1 MTVKAGDSILIVAP
15 FLDCGMY
22 RAGDV
27 LEVDKTFKGC
37 VLAKG
42 IENVIGQDEYVPLER
57 GELNGG
63 SKLHRLPSLVG
74 SSRKIG

>member
-1 MTVKAGDSILIVAP
+1 MVKAGDSILIVAP

-27 LEVDKTFKGC
+27 LEVDEVFKGC
-37 VLAKG
+37 ILAKG
-42 IENVIGQDEYVPLER
+42 MENVIGHNEYVPLKR
-57 GELNGG
+57 GELDGRP
-63 SKLHRLPSLVG
+63 KLHRLPSLVG